1 MLRFDA
7 QIQACALLNYVPS
20 GSVISTL
27 KQAHSQDPKDAKL
40 WQVEGHDKGQEQ
52 ETHSV
57 K

>member
-27 KQAHSQDPKDAKL
+27 KQAQSQDPKDAKL